1 MARSRREPLFV
12 LDPGWLFLLAG
23 MALLSA
29 TVLIPAFDQL
39 SEAELQRARAQVTE
53 ARATKRLSNHAQYRS
68 ALSRGDETLSVA
80 LVATHLGLAPA
91 DRTVLTVPGEVAGED
106 LSPWPGLEPPAA
118 PVLYR
123 VQPDTVLQRWATGDR
138 SRVYLLAA
146 GSMFILLGLLPP
158 TIRSRAPGEA

>member
-1 MARSRREPLFV
+1 M

-23 MALLSA
+23 IALLSA

-39 SEAELQRARAQVTE
+39 AEAELQRARAQVSE
-53 ARATKRLSNHAQYRS
+53 ARSAKRLGNYAQYRS

-91 DRTVLTVPGEVAGED
+91 DRTVMTVPGETTGED
-106 LSPWPGLEPPAA
+106 LSPWPALEPAAA

-123 VQPDTVLQRWATGDR
+123 VTPDTVLQRWATGDR
-138 SRVYLLAA
+138 SRVYLLAGGA
-146 GSMFILLGLLPP
+146 MLVLLGLLPP
-158 TIRSRAPGEA
+158 TTGRWRGA